1 MLLRTFVTGL
11 LLSAGAFA
19 QMASFP
25 KPSYFRE
32 VFKQTNT
39 RVELR
44 DPVRLKDFVVGG
56 KLELSL
62 KNYTELVMA
71 NNTQVQISFISLEIP
86 KNNIVSAFGKFDPTA
101 TASFSSQRST
111 TVPTS
116 PATSG
121 SASLGSISKSLNQP
135 FSASY
140 TQALDT
146 GMSYTVSMGGA
157 KSSFS
162 NSRST
167 YNPSLTS
174 SMSFSVTQNLIQNR
188 GRYVNRLP
196 IMIAESSYKKSAY
209 NLRAT
214 LLSTINAAEN
224 VYWNVISAR
233 ENLKVQEQ
241 NRTNNESNLKF
252 VQQQLDLGAIA
263 MLDIYNPEGNLAAAE
278 FAVSQA
284 KFRLASAEDALRQ
297 QISADLDPDIAK
309 LPIELTEPVDLAPGE
324 VLPLDTAQAVQK
336 AMAANPAVLSAI
348 QQMDVDELG
357 IQTAKNGL
365 LPQLSFTATYSG
377 AGQGG
382 TYIPSQSNLTLVGAA
397 EPIPGGLSDALA
409 QMLGLNNPTYFGRL
423 SLTLPIRSRTA
434 SMAMADSL
442 VTKKTDALNLRNTQQ
457 TIRLQTLNAVTN
469 LQGFVE
475 QLKLA
480 NQQAEIQQ
488 KNYEAEQ
495 EKYTLGTDTNQNVVI
510 ALTNLVTAQS
520 NVVTAKVALRTGILA
535 VLTNTG
541 ELLDARGIVVK

>member
-1 MLLRTFVTGL
+1 
-11 LLSAGAFA
+11 
-19 QMASFP
+19 
-25 KPSYFRE
+25 
-32 VFKQTNT
+32 
-39 RVELR
+39 
-44 DPVRLKDFVVGG
+44 
-56 KLELSL
+56 
-62 KNYTELVMA
+62 MA

-241 NRTNNESNLKF
+241 NRANNESNLKF

-263 MLDIYNPEGNLAAAE
+263 MLDIYNPQGNLAAAE

-297 QISADLDPDIAK
+297 QISADLDPEIRK
-309 LPIELTEPVDLAPGE
+309 LPIELTEPVDVAPGE
-324 VLPLDTAQAVQK
+324 VLPLDTEQAVQK
-336 AMAANPAVLSAI
+336 AMASNPSVLSAQ

-365 LPQLSFTATYSG
+365 LPQLSFTASYSG

-409 QMLGLNNPTYFGRL
+409 QMWGLNNPTYFGRL
-423 SLTLPIRSRTA
+423 LLTLPIRSRTA
-434 SMAMADSL
+434 AMTMADSL

>member
-1 MLLRTFVTGL
+1 MFRRILVAEL
-11 LLSAGAFA
+11 LLAAGALA
-19 QMASFP
+19 QMSSFP
-25 KPSYFRE
+25 KPNYFRE
-32 VFKQTNT
+32 VFRQNSTK
-39 RVELR
+39 VELR
-44 DPVRLKDFVVGG
+44 DPVRLKDFVVNG

-71 NNTQVQISFISLEIP
+71 NNTQIQISFLSLEIP
-86 KNNIVSAFGKFDPTA
+86 RNNIVSAFGRFDPTA
-101 TASFSSQRST
+101 TASFSTQRST
-111 TVPTS
+111 SVPTS
-116 PATSG
+116 PATAG
-121 SASLGSISKSLNQP
+121 SASLGSVSKSLLQP
-135 FSASY
+135 FSVSY
-140 TQALDT
+140 SQALDT
-146 GMSYTVSMGGA
+146 GLSYTVSMGA
-157 KSSFS
+157 TKSSFS

-167 YNPSLTS
+167 YNPSLSS

-196 IMIAESSYKKSAY
+196 IMIAESTYKKSGY

-214 LLSTINAAEN
+214 LLGTINTAEN

-241 NRTNNESNLKF
+241 NRANNESNLKF

-263 MLDIYNPEGNLAAAE
+263 MLDIYNPQGNLAAAE

-297 QISADLDPDIAK
+297 QISADLDPEIRK
-309 LPIELTEPVDLAPGE
+309 LPIELTEPVDVAPGE
-324 VLPLDTAQAVQK
+324 VLPLDTEQAVQK
-336 AMAANPAVLSAI
+336 AMASNPSVLSAQ